1 MMGKISQIDHFFQ
14 KVLTFLKNSH
24 FYCPTK
30 EKFFSSWRKKFPQLE
45 KIFLPVKEKKWH
57 LTKYLHIFV
66 F

>member
-14 KVLTFLKNSH
+14 KVLTFLKNGH

-30 EKFFSSWRKKFPQLE
+30 E

-57 LTKYLHIFV
+57 LTKYLHIFD

>member
-14 KVLTFLKNSH
+14 KVLTFLKNSL
-24 FYCPTK
+24 FYCLTK
-30 EKFFSSWRKKFPQLE
+30 EKFFYSWRKKFPQLE
-45 KIFLPVKEKKWH
+45 KNFLPVKAKKWH